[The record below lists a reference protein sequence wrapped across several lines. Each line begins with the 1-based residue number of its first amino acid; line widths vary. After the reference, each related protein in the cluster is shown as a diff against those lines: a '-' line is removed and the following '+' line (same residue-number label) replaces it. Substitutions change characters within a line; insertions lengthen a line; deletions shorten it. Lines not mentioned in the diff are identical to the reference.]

1 MSAATAVPTVGT
13 GLFVAALGALI
24 AYGGRVELI
33 AGYDPDRVEDEA
45 GLAAFVGTNA
55 ILVGALTVLVGT
67 LDALGWDG
75 GTWYWAV
82 YVLVVLGLAIRTVR
96 GSRRYESSAG

>member
-1 MSAATAVPTVGT
+1 MSAAGAALVVGA

-24 AYGGRVELI
+24 AYGGRVELV

-55 ILVGALTVLVGT
+55 LIVGALTVLVGV
-67 LDALGWDG
+67 LDALDG
-75 GTWYWAV
+75 VGEAWYWAV
-82 YVLVVLGLAIRTVR
+82 YVLVVLGLAIRMVR
-96 GSRRYESSAG
+96 GSRRYESAE